1 MPNLPLSD
9 VLRQLAAALEDELD
23 AARGSD
29 ESDERGLAAR
39 AVRVALELRA
49 GRSEAVE
56 ELGAAVERLQAERDR
71 ALEMLESALAAKHD
85 LEGRLETSQRSRKWA
100 LASRRRLRA
109 RLQSIERPVASES
122 EPPAPVPAVRQAE
135 PANDALR
142 VALEQE
148 RIARAAAEASL
159 AYSESDRQR
168 LQAAL
173 DEAQGGRASLEGEL
187 RDARALVDDLQ
198 AEIGELWRVLRET
211 RPGEP
216 LLINVKASEGDRREG
231 IERVQAKIID
241 ARELFKR
248 RSGRWPV
255 AI

>member
-1 MPNLPLSD
+1 MPDLPLPD
-9 VLRQLAAALEDELD
+9 LLRELAAALEDPSHDEGRSELD
-23 AARGSD
+23 AIRF
-29 ESDERGLAAR
+29 
-39 AVRVALELRA
+39 ALEVRA
-49 GRSEAVE
+49 GSRPAVE
-56 ELGAAVERLQAERDR
+56 ELGAAVQRLQSERDR
-71 ALEMLESALAAKHD
+71 AVEMLETALADKHALEAK
-85 LEGRLETSQRSRKWA
+85 LATSERSRKWA
-100 LASRRRLRA
+100 LSARRRLRA
-109 RLQSIERPVASES
+109 RLAGLQPSKDPGAGASAPEPPVA
-122 EPPAPVPAVRQAE
+122 
-135 PANDALR
+135 DAKQI
-142 VALEQE
+142 EEE

-159 AYSESDRQR
+159 AYAESDRRR

-173 DEAQGGRASLEGEL
+173 EGAMSSREAAAAELEE
-187 RDARALVDDLQ
+187 ARRLIEDLQ
-198 AEIGELWRVLRET
+198 AELGELWRVMRET